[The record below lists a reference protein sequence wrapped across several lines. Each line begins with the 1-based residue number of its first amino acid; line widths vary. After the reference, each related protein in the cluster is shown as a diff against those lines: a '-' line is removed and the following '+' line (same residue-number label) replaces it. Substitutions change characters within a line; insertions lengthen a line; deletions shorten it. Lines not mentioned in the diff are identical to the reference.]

1 MSSPNDASAGE
12 VIVHVFGRTDVGR
25 TREHNEDAFV
35 VADLTTGNATLQ
47 PEVRTHSVG
56 PKGTL
61 FMVADGMGG
70 AAAGEIASAMAVE
83 VVVGELRTAWVT
95 GESSGTEEFVRAIKQ
110 ATKAANERI
119 NSYASAHPEYRGM
132 GTTATIAG
140 LLGDTLYLAQVGD
153 SRAYLVRDGV
163 ARQITKD
170 QSLMQK
176 LIEAGELTE
185 EEAAHSERRN
195 IILQALGPEPSIKVD
210 LTHQALR
217 RGDTLVLC
225 SDGLSGQVSKDDIS
239 AVVSREQDL
248 TAACRLLID
257 RANENGGPDNITVIV
272 ARFEGA
278 GLRAP
283 GNEDEVGHRVF
294 PLPDTGQTP
303 AMPMDRVLNSEATT
317 DPMPEF
323 DPSLATETGSKRN
336 SRPTPVHPVSAQVDA
351 AARRSSGKAADAI
364 PDVSPVRRSAGRVIA
379 YVLLGALFVAA
390 AWFAAKQFRHPS
402 DTTAASTPKP

>member
-1 MSSPNDASAGE
+1 
-12 VIVHVFGRTDVGR
+12 
-25 TREHNEDAFV
+25 
-35 VADLTTGNATLQ
+35 
-47 PEVRTHSVG
+47 
-56 PKGTL
+56 
-61 FMVADGMGG
+61 
-70 AAAGEIASAMAVE
+70 E
-83 VVVGELRTAWVT
+83 VVVSELRSVWVT
-95 GESSGTEEFVRAIKQ
+95 GESSGAEEFVRAIKQ

-185 EEAAHSERRN
+185 EEAEHSERRN

-294 PLPDTGQTP
+294 PLTDTGQTP
-303 AMPMDRVLNSEATT
+303 AMPMDRVLHSESPAE
-317 DPMPEF
+317 P
-323 DPSLATETGSKRN
+323 
-336 SRPTPVHPVSAQVDA
+336 A
-351 AARRSSGKAADAI
+351 AAVDTPR
-364 PDVSPVRRSAGRVIA
+364 VS
-379 YVLLGALFVAA
+379 
-390 AWFAAKQFRHPS
+390 
-402 DTTAASTPKP
+402 